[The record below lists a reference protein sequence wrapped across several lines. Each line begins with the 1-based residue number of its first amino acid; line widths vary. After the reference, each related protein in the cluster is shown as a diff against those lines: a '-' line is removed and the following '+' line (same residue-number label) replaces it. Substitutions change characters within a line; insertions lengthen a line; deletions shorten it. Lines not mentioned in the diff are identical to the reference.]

1 MEFFNKKEDVM
12 DIVMTRKGREHYA
25 SGTFDP
31 TYYAFYDDEVIY
43 DIQYVTGSNQTL
55 DAAAEATFEG
65 LAALNA
71 DDDTE
76 LILVNADTSTVTFT
90 TDSSKDETES
100 TALLIG
106 TDLSEPTTAI
116 ATKSLHVAFTAAI
129 AAGTLKM
136 TLDPV
141 TYTNETIITLGQQG
155 DGRPGGAGGLTTITV
170 PANISA
176 QAGGSGVNGAFTR
189 TATTYSGGEQQEVQN
204 AIGRRIRDS
213 ITLKN
218 QTGWYEARTAKTQQ
232 KVKEP
237 FFRVLGKSSR
247 LTSSAPAWE
256 VNVVDSRGALSG
268 SIKYIPL
275 EFSGSGKGNKKSPYT
290 DVILTDQQAIR
301 KYNKEKIPQLNIF
314 CDYDVRIIDT
324 LDWLATA
331 AEREKRTALLDA
343 SDASVKCSDDGDC
356 HGSVSLSMKS
366 GQYLKELREKY
377 GGEISL
383 MLKKSTDDFL
393 LDFVENNV
401 EDTDFTLEVYE
412 YIYDKDNNVREIKQ
426 LNFSDEEHGPDFV
439 EYYFDLT
446 TDKETEID
454 LNIKYIQESLEVE
467 EEPSPCP
474 PGSTPLGTAPTTGPA
489 GTTPDGYSCKK
500 DSDCKAGSKCA
511 NGTCAGPARV
521 HQAYS
526 VMDQPGFAAACKDD
540 SDCPNKEFP
549 ACQGGKCLPGLTQQE
564 IKGYDAGCK
573 KDSDCAGDLACRAP
587 GDTTEGCATGAAKC
601 KCVAVG

>member
-1 MEFFNKKEDVM
+1 M

-43 DIQYVTGSNQTL
+43 DIQYVTGSNQVWT
-55 DAAAEATFEG
+55 DGAGAFIEG
-65 LAALNA
+65 LSTM
-71 DDDTE
+71 DDVGGG
-76 LILVNADTSTVTFT
+76 LQLVLEDAFGDSVTFIYDTS
-90 TDSSKDETES
+90 KNETES
-100 TALLIG
+100 TATRIG
-106 TDLSEPTTAI
+106 TALTATTNAKATEAVHRAI
-116 ATKSLHVAFTAAI
+116 AAAI
-129 AAGTLKM
+129 AAGDLNMSITPANSDTLAARGD
-136 TLDPV
+136 TNFTIGQNGDV
-141 TYTNETIITLGQQG
+141 TRS
-155 DGRPGGAGGLTTITV
+155 DAGFLTTIEV
-170 PANISA
+170 PLHIKVFNAT
-176 QAGGSGVNGAFTR
+176 AGADKDFKRDTNTK
-189 TATTYSGGEQQEVQN
+189 SGGEQQEVQN

-232 KVKEP
+232 KVTEP

-256 VNVVDSRGALSG
+256 VNVVDYRGEFSG

-275 EFSGSGKGNKKSPYT
+275 EFSGSGKGSKKSPYT

-314 CDYDVRIIDT
+314 CDYDVRIVDT

-331 AEREKRTALLDA
+331 AERAKREELRAEYEKT
-343 SDASVKCSDDGDC
+343 VKCDDDDNC
-356 HGSVSLSMKS
+356 AGSGLLSMKS
-366 GQYLKELREKY
+366 GGYVSELRDKY

-383 MLKKSTDDFL
+383 LLKKSTDDFL

-412 YIYDKDNNVREIKQ
+412 YIYDGDNNVREIKQ
-426 LNFSDEEHGPDFV
+426 LNFSDEDHSPDFV

-474 PGSTPLGTAPTTGPA
+474 PGSSPFGTGPTS
-489 GTTPDGYSCKK
+489 GLSGVTPDGYSCKK
-500 DSDCKAGSKCA
+500 DSDCGATSKCTNAICAQPAAVNVAGAAAADESPGLVSAAKAGASGSKGSKCTKQ
-511 NGTCAGPARV
+511 GDCDKELSCLGMAGGMA
-521 HQAYS
+521 
-526 VMDQPGFAAACKDD
+526 
-540 SDCPNKEFP
+540 
-549 ACQGGKCLPGLTQQE
+549 PGL
-564 IKGYDAGCK
+564 KPC
-573 KDSDCAGDLACRAP
+573 GDP
-587 GDTTEGCATGAAKC
+587 TITEGCKC
-601 KCVAVG
+601 Y